1 MKKIFNIFVLGLL
14 LVTTSCEKSL
24 EVFSDTTCRLNFYY
38 REAEITSN
46 FQPNMAQGSF
56 SFIYSGNIQ
65 QDTVWVEVESMG
77 LLADYD
83 RPITIEQVDTT
94 AVMAV
99 AGKHYVPFDDP
110 SLVKYYVMP
119 AGKARTKLPIVV
131 LRDASLKH
139 ESVVLKYHIKP
150 NDFFTKGYD
159 VFQTRSL
166 SITDRLAQPAY
177 WTKGYPMYGYYYSL
191 YNFIGYYGVVKHQF
205 MIDITGKPWDDAFI
219 EEFITGDTNY
229 LNYILN
235 KLVSELDKYNAKR
248 QEQGLDVLREEDG
261 TEVNFDSRYD
271 E

>member
-46 FQPNMAQGSF
+46 FQPNMAQRSF

-99 AGKHYVPFDDP
+99 AGKHYVAFDDP

-139 ESVVLKYHIKP
+139 ESVVLKYRIKP

-177 WTKGYPMYGYYYSL
+177 WTKGYPMYGGYYSL
-191 YNFIGYYGVVKHQF
+191 YNCIGYYGVVKHQF

-229 LNYILN
+229 FNYILN

>member
-1 MKKIFNIFVLGLL
+1 
-14 LVTTSCEKSL
+14 
-24 EVFSDTTCRLNFYY
+24 
-38 REAEITSN
+38 
-46 FQPNMAQGSF
+46 
-56 SFIYSGNIQ
+56 
-65 QDTVWVEVESMG
+65 
-77 LLADYD
+77 
-83 RPITIEQVDTT
+83 
-94 AVMAV
+94 
-99 AGKHYVPFDDP
+99 
-110 SLVKYYVMP
+110 
-119 AGKARTKLPIVV
+119 
-131 LRDASLKH
+131 
-139 ESVVLKYHIKP
+139 VVLKYHIKP

-177 WTKGYPMYGYYYSL
+177 WTKGYPMYGGYYSL

>member
-77 LLADYD
+77 LLAD
-83 RPITIEQVDTT
+83 IEQVDTT

-99 AGKHYVPFDDP
+99 AGKHYVAFDDP

-177 WTKGYPMYGYYYSL
+177 WTKGYPMYGGYYSL

>member
-38 REAEITSN
+38 REAEIMSN

-65 QDTVWVEVESMG
+65 QDTVWVEVECMG

-99 AGKHYVPFDDP
+99 AGKHYVAFDDP

-177 WTKGYPMYGYYYSL
+177 WTKGYPMYGGYYSL

-235 KLVSELDKYNAKR
+235 KLVSELDKYNTKR

>member
-77 LLADYD
+77 LLADYEY
-83 RPITIEQVDTT
+83 I
-94 AVMAV
+94 
-99 AGKHYVPFDDP
+99 FP

-177 WTKGYPMYGYYYSL
+177 WTKGYPMYGGYYSL

>member
-1 MKKIFNIFVLGLL
+1 MI
-14 LVTTSCEKSL
+14 
-24 EVFSDTTCRLNFYY
+24 
-38 REAEITSN
+38 
-46 FQPNMAQGSF
+46 
-56 SFIYSGNIQ
+56 
-65 QDTVWVEVESMG
+65 
-77 LLADYD
+77 
-83 RPITIEQVDTT
+83 
-94 AVMAV
+94 
-99 AGKHYVPFDDP
+99 
-110 SLVKYYVMP
+110 
-119 AGKARTKLPIVV
+119 KL
-131 LRDASLKH
+131 
-139 ESVVLKYHIKP
+139 VLKYHIKP

-219 EEFITGDTNY
+219 EEFITGDNNY
-229 LNYILN
+229 FNYIIN
-235 KLVSELDKYNAKR
+235 KLVSELNKLNEQR